1 MGGLVILFVVF
12 IGVSILCALPPDAPR
27 PSITD
32 GDMDT
37 FFLENTRRPPSEPM
51 IGDEILYSGTRAGF
65 AAAVYRNDAWGTRWM
80 KSVMGQVVK
89 RFESLNVSAH
99 GAVVFKG
106 DVDGSTPY
114 IFSNDG
120 YTISFVRPGVRTS
133 DDGYLDPL
141 VIDARD
147 AGWRA
152 MMDAIKARTPPP
164 PVEPPCFVCE
174 ATFAVWRT
182 TVRVSNAYTLFFN
195 YAVRETVGIVR
206 SLAGLLGFGPAA
218 PSAGEP

>member
-1 MGGLVILFVVF
+1 
-12 IGVSILCALPPDAPR
+12 
-27 PSITD
+27 
-32 GDMDT
+32 MDT
-37 FFLENTRRPPSEPM
+37 FFLENARRPSSEPM

-65 AAAVYRNDAWGTRWM
+65 AAAVYRNDAGTWW
-80 KSVMGQVVK
+80 KKFVMRHVVE

-106 DVDGSTPY
+106 DD
-114 IFSNDG
+114 
-120 YTISFVRPGVRTS
+120 YTVSFVRPGVRTS
-133 DDGYLDPL
+133 DEGYLDPL

-164 PVEPPCFVCE
+164 PVEPPCFICE

-182 TVRVSNAYTLFFN
+182 TVRVSNAYTFFFN

-206 SLAGLLGFGPAA
+206 SLAGLLGFGAAA